1 MGGFPPPYPPLTD
14 RSSPVAGDFRPDKTG
29 HRLSPAVNQ
38 IYASLAI
45 GDARRFCTFGNGGR
59 RGGCPR

>member
-1 MGGFPPPYPPLTD
+1 
-14 RSSPVAGDFRPDKTG
+14 VAGDFRPDKTG